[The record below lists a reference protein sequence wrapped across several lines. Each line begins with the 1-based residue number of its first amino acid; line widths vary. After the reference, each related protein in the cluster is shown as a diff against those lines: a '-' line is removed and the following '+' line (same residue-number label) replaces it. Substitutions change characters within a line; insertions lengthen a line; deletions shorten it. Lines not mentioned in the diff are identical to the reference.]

1 MNNHLREL
9 RLQRGWTMKEVGKKV
24 GLTEAA
30 VSQIERGLRKLN
42 QESARN
48 LAVLYGVSTDYIL
61 GIDDH
66 TEQFNEPRQIKRIFS
81 ERPDV
86 EMLYE
91 TAINSEPRYVY
102 IANKLLEML
111 SHE

>member
-9 RLQRGWTMKEVGKKV
+9 RLQRGWTMKEVGKNV

-48 LAVLYGVSTDYIL
+48 LAALYGVSADYIL

-66 TEQFNEPRQIKRIFS
+66 SEQFNEPIKRMFA